1 MGKIGGIEI
10 VLQMGVLIATSKGG
24 DVFLFQWPSKISL
37 DPETDFAHEIIKM
50 SVAIWGWA
58 TV

>member
-1 MGKIGGIEI
+1 
-10 VLQMGVLIATSKGG
+10 MGVLIATSKRG